1 MTEFYQ
7 KLHNKLSFS
16 HHHIKWQP
24 SCLQPE
30 TTPPDNEIFNFGET
44 PTEESNIP
52 QICHALYLKEIRQL
66 NPQLSEG
73 QLFVDGLFELISRE
87 IPWPMTE
94 GAGGLKTRP
103 SPKELFSL
111 YNLSSLL
118 LARYWTRPDNSDEL
132 SSYLTV
138 GASFVEY
145 VLKTHGPL
153 GLSQL
158 LSSLPSSGGGCGF
171 KPNKSFSY
179 KGDDLFSLE
188 LKWKRFVEGESAGP
202 FSLTH
207 FGLLVDLCKK
217 YYKYCSFRMTLVFM
231 IILINVS
238 LQLGLAISFSYL
250 LSLGFSASR
259 SDLRTTFIWS
269 AIVLTILITRFIL
282 ANIAALL
289 VNTVTIHIGLNL
301 RWQVARRIHCVSYT
315 FFSEHTPG
323 SILSTFSKDISSI
336 ESFIS
341 VSMTTLLWACLML
354 IACIAYAITMVW
366 PLGLSLC
373 LAYIVSHAFSVWLSS
388 FLGLYN
394 LRKNQALDKSNDL
407 FKEMLDGYKENR
419 IYRCASFWLSKL
431 EGVLKT
437 EYSPQSFKSNQLVQ
451 FVVSF
456 QMFIPHVLGV
466 LLMLGI
472 VLLSDYEWVEF
483 EDGVSVYLMY
493 QLTLMAVSSASGHFS
508 TLESARVSM
517 SRINSLLYDESHNM
531 KELNQLPDD
540 SLVSALLRS
549 RLSCHGRRGVPVSFE
564 GVSFCYSSSASHWT
578 LYDVSFRLGAGEKM
592 AIVGESGCGKST
604 LLSLILQVLLP
615 TEGSVL
621 IAGQETTGRPDGS
634 AVAIFQ
640 SNHIFATSLRENVRL
655 GRLDAEDEEIE
666 EACQLAGLGDW
677 IEGLPRGYDTLLRSS
692 GGHGWGLSSSS
703 LSGGQVQRIGLAR
716 MLLSNA
722 PVLLLDEMTSALDPL
737 TESKVFTTV
746 MDATSGKT
754 LISVTHKIEQ
764 AKVYDKIMVLSH
776 GRIKEI
782 GSHFDLMSR
791 EGHYYRL
798 VKREEGVASPSR
810 PTPIQQRHSLS
821 HLAATTP
828 LQSKGVAQQ
837 RVDTP
842 IIIEPIPVLIK
853 ATPLQTVDEEP
864 SHLGSTILYPRG
876 SNEGLSPLGSG
887 YHSRDERN
895 LSIENPF
902 PQILL
907 LPSSTPNKLN

>member
-1 MTEFYQ
+1 M
-7 KLHNKLSFS
+7 
-16 HHHIKWQP
+16 
-24 SCLQPE
+24 
-30 TTPPDNEIFNFGET
+30 
-44 PTEESNIP
+44 EESNIP
-52 QICHALYLKEIRQL
+52 QICHTLYLKEIRRL

-87 IPWPMTE
+87 IPWPLTE

-118 LARYWTRPDNSDEL
+118 LARYWTRPDNIDEL
-132 SSYLTV
+132 PSYLSV

-145 VLKTHGPL
+145 ILGAHGPL

-158 LSSLPSSGGGCGF
+158 LSSLPSSDGSCGF
-171 KPNKSFSY
+171 RPSKSFTY

-188 LKWKRFVEGESAGP
+188 LKWKRFVEGESFGP

-207 FGLLVDLCKK
+207 CGLLVDLCKK
-217 YYKYCSFRMTLVFM
+217 YYKSCSCRMILVFM

-250 LSLGFSASR
+250 LSLGFTASR
-259 SDLRTTFIWS
+259 SDFRTTFIWS
-269 AIVLTILITRFIL
+269 AIVLTIILTRFIL
-282 ANIAALL
+282 SNIAALI

-301 RWQVARRIHCVSYT
+301 RRQVARRIHCVSYT
-315 FFSEHTPG
+315 FFSDHSPG
-323 SILSTFSKDISSI
+323 SILSAFSKDVSSI

-354 IACIAYAITMVW
+354 MACIAYAIAIAW

-373 LAYIVSHAFSVWLSS
+373 LAYIVSHLFTVWLSS

-419 IYRCASFWLSKL
+419 IYRCALFWLSNL

-472 VLLSDYEWVEF
+472 VLLSDYKWIGF
-483 EDGVSVYLMY
+483 EHGVSVYLMY

-517 SRINSLLYDESHNM
+517 CRINSLLYNESHNM
-531 KELNQLPDD
+531 KELDQLPDD

-549 RLSCHGRRGVPVSFE
+549 RLSCHGKRGVPVAFE
-564 GVSFCYSSSASHWT
+564 SVSFCYSSSASHWT

-615 TEGSVL
+615 TEGSVC
-621 IAGQETTGRPDGS
+621 IAGLETTGRPDGS

-640 SNHIFATSLRENVRL
+640 SNHIFGTSLRENVRL

-692 GGHGWGLSSSS
+692 GGCGWGLSSSS

-737 TESKVFTTV
+737 TESKVFSTV

-754 LISVTHKIEQ
+754 LISVTHKIDQ
-764 AKVYDKIMVLSH
+764 ARVYDKIMVLSH

-782 GSHFDLMSR
+782 GSHSHLMSR

-798 VKREEGVASPSR
+798 VKREEGVVSPSR

-821 HLAATTP
+821 HLALTP
-828 LQSKGVAQQ
+828 LQCKGVVGQQ
-837 RVDTP
+837 RMDTP
-842 IIIEPIPVLIK
+842 IIIEPIPGLIK

-864 SHLGSTILYPRG
+864 SRLGSTILCHQG
-876 SNEGLSPLGSG
+876 SHERLSSLRSEYQSGDEG
-887 YHSRDERN
+887 N

-902 PQILL
+902 PKILS
-907 LPSSTPNKLN
+907 LPSSTPNKLNQ